1 MAYKNPED
9 QKAAQKRHYQK
20 HKQKIIARSRES
32 NKVRIKRNKEYI
44 LTVKSE
50 SGCVDCGESNPLV
63 LDFDHVRGEKF
74 GNVSDLA
81 RQAYSIK
88 KIQKEIEKCEIR
100 CANCHRIVTY
110 NRRNEKRDSDRIERV
125 CG

>member
-9 QKAAQKRHYQK
+9 QKKAQKRHYQK
-20 HKQKIIARSRES
+20 HKKKIIARSRES

-88 KIQKEIEKCEIR
+88 KIQKEIEKCETR

-110 NRRNEKRDSDRIERV
+110 NRRNEKRDSDRTERV

>member
-44 LTVKSE
+44 LSVKSE

-63 LDFDHVRGEKF
+63 LDFDHVRGEKV

-110 NRRNEKRDSDRIERV
+110 NRRNEKRDSDRTERV
-125 CG
+125 CS

>member
-20 HKQKIIARSRES
+20 HKDKIIARSRES
-32 NKVRIKRNKEYI
+32 NKKRIKRNKEYI

-50 SGCVDCGESNPLV
+50 SGCVDCGEINPLV
-63 LDFDHVRGEKF
+63 LDFDHVKGDKF

-110 NRRNEKRDSDRIERV
+110 NRRNEKRDSDRTE
-125 CG
+125 